1 MAFFRGIDVSKWNGS
16 IDFTKV
22 KNSGYDF
29 VIIRAGYG
37 KVASQKD
44 ENFETNYKN
53 AKSAGLNV
61 GAYWYSYAT
70 TTNEA
75 KVEAKLFIE
84 CLKGK
89 SFEYPVYVDIEEQK
103 TLKTGKTNVTNII
116 NAFCL
121 ELENAGYFAGFYM
134 SRSPLQTYVIS
145 ETAQRY
151 ALWIAEYSSECK
163 YSGDYGIWQYSSNGK
178 ISGVSGNV
186 DVDYSYVDYP
196 NIIKK
201 KGLNGFS
208 KTTSNVYTS
217 GTKVTLKNATV
228 YASSTAT
235 SGTKKSGTYYI
246 YDSTAVNG
254 RYRITNLASNC
265 GKTPVSKY
273 VTGWVSSSEIVR

>member
-103 TLKTGKTNVTNII
+103 TLKAGKTNVTNII

-121 ELENAGYFAGFYM
+121 ELENAGY
-134 SRSPLQTYVIS
+134 
-145 ETAQRY
+145 
-151 ALWIAEYSSECK
+151 C
-163 YSGDYGIWQYSSNGK
+163 
-178 ISGVSGNV
+178 
-186 DVDYSYVDYP
+186 
-196 NIIKK
+196 
-201 KGLNGFS
+201 
-208 KTTSNVYTS
+208 
-217 GTKVTLKNATV
+217 
-228 YASSTAT
+228 
-235 SGTKKSGTYYI
+235 
-246 YDSTAVNG
+246 
-254 RYRITNLASNC
+254 
-265 GKTPVSKY
+265 
-273 VTGWVSSSEIVR
+273 